1 MHGVTPSINLDDV
14 LITSEL
20 RKRVPRRAHLHAAA
34 SALQELA
41 RQVEKRPS
49 DVLPRFVELARKLCK
64 AGSGGISVYE
74 TQPDGAGIFRWN
86 SLTGKAAPFSGET
99 TPRDFSPCGICL
111 DKAEAILM
119 DRPGRLYDWLNLPD
133 LPVAEA
139 LLIPL
144 FVADRKPFG
153 TLWLMSHDD
162 KRFDRG
168 DALALSEMATFLNL
182 ALSMTSDIADKE
194 AALKQAQAALHQS
207 SKLAALGQLT
217 GGIAHDFNNLLT
229 VLGGQLEL
237 IKERAQDDKI
247 KLMAERGIKAAFR
260 GEKLVQQVLSFA
272 RRQPL
277 RLDLIDV
284 ETVVGEIVDTLRQMA
299 SSLSVNKRIADN
311 LWPLRADQDQL
322 LLAILNIAINARDA
336 MMPGGGVL
344 TIDVRNAA
352 LQNGPA
358 DDGLTG
364 DFVSLAISDTG
375 AGMSAETLERVFE
388 PFFTTK
394 AEGLGTGLGLSM
406 VAGFAKQSG
415 GTAHINSEIG
425 RGTSVTIYLPRAP
438 IDFPS

>member
-1 MHGVTPSINLDDV
+1 MTISQDSASTSVDRHATEAKRARSNRPPKRGRKHDRASDAGGRRTMHGVTPSISLDDV

-20 RKRVPRRAHLHAAA
+20 RKRAPRRSHLQTAA

-41 RQVEKRPS
+41 QQVEKRPS
-49 DVLPRFVELARKLCK
+49 HVLPRFVELARKLCK
-64 AGSGGISVYE
+64 AGSAGISVYE

-162 KRFDRG
+162 RRFDRG

-229 VLGGQLEL
+229 VLDQ
-237 IKERAQDDKI
+237 RA
-247 KLMAERGIKAAFR
+247 
-260 GEKLVQQVLSFA
+260 S
-272 RRQPL
+272 P
-277 RLDLIDV
+277 
-284 ETVVGEIVDTLRQMA
+284 
-299 SSLSVNKRIADN
+299 
-311 LWPLRADQDQL
+311 
-322 LLAILNIAINARDA
+322 
-336 MMPGGGVL
+336 
-344 TIDVRNAA
+344 
-352 LQNGPA
+352 
-358 DDGLTG
+358 
-364 DFVSLAISDTG
+364 
-375 AGMSAETLERVFE
+375 
-388 PFFTTK
+388 
-394 AEGLGTGLGLSM
+394 
-406 VAGFAKQSG
+406 
-415 GTAHINSEIG
+415 
-425 RGTSVTIYLPRAP
+425 
-438 IDFPS
+438 